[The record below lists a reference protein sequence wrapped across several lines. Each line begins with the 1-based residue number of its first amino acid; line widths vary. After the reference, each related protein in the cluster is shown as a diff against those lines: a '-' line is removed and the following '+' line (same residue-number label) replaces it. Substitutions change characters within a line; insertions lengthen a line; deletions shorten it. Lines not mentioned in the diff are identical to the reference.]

1 MPHVFWV
8 CPLRSSTCTKTSAK
22 PQFHKLTP
30 KSNQGA
36 SKGHATSEESIR
48 QATLMTFI
56 KCRNRG
62 VHSSIDWKGC
72 SKTNV
77 PPHTATR
84 RHKSIDLAKSR
95 NYNIYI
101 YIYSGLKEESFY
113 TEPCLAARQFASL
126 TEGLAVSPPAA
137 HSHLLDVPRFT
148 MQKLEHL
155 SPSKITL
162 LFFTVFKIQ
171 AIATLSKFWMNI
183 YNFI

>member
-101 YIYSGLKEESFY
+101 YIQWVKGRKLLHRTLPCSKTICLPDWRLSSVTASSTFTPSWRPTVYYAEAGALK
-113 TEPCLAARQFASL
+113 PQQDNALVLHRLQ
-126 TEGLAVSPPAA
+126 
-137 HSHLLDVPRFT
+137 
-148 MQKLEHL
+148 
-155 SPSKITL
+155 
-162 LFFTVFKIQ
+162 
-171 AIATLSKFWMNI
+171 IAG
-183 YNFI
+183 YCHP